1 MLKCNFPKPILK
13 LILLTTI
20 ALLLLS
26 FSYFPNLILS
36 FYSNGLYIY
45 ISALLKTISSVFPF
59 ALGDFIYLLLII
71 YGIRQFILFLKNKKS
86 LTKNDRTAVLIKL
99 INTCL
104 ALYICFKLLWG
115 LNYNRP
121 TIANPLHIKKEK
133 YTVKQLVLLGSYFV
147 SNLNELQ
154 PKTTPNLSYS
164 ITELEQKAT
173 IAYQLSAQQNLFFKS
188 NISALKPVL
197 NDYLTSKIG
206 IEGYYNPIT
215 GEANINMNLPAWVLP
230 FVTCHEIAH
239 QMGVAREDEANL
251 VGYLVGIN
259 SNDVNFQY
267 SANYNMLRYILF
279 EISIKSPKDY
289 KKLRDQISPGVLA
302 NFKAEKD
309 FWAKYNGQMANYM
322 GFVFDKFLK
331 LNNQK
336 KGINSYQDIVIWLWN
351 IHREEVSPLARPLKG
366 EF

>member
-1 MLKCNFPKPILK
+1 MPLFAKPISK
-13 LILLTTI
+13 LFFLFGLT
-20 ALLLLS
+20 ALLLS
-26 FSYFPNLILS
+26 FSYFPNLVLNY
-36 FYSNGLYIY
+36 YSNGFYLYF
-45 ISALLKTISSVFPF
+45 SALLRTISSLFPF
-59 ALGDFIYLLLII
+59 ALGDFIYILLII
-71 YGIRQFILFLKNKKS
+71 FGIRQFVLLLKNRKT
-86 LTKNDRTAVLIKL
+86 LTKHDKTAVWIKL
-99 INTCL
+99 INACL
-104 ALYICFKLLWG
+104 VLYMCFKLLWG

-121 TIANPLHIKKEK
+121 TIAYQLHIKKEK
-133 YTVKQLVLLGSYFV
+133 YTVKQLVLLGNYFV
-147 SNLNELQ
+147 AKLNSLQ

-164 ITELEQKAT
+164 ITELQQKAT
-173 IAYQLSAQQNLFFKS
+173 TAYQLSAQQNQFFKS
-188 NISALKPVL
+188 KIPAVKPVL
-197 NDYLTSKIG
+197 NGYIISKIG

-215 GEANINMNLPAWVLP
+215 GEANVNMNLPSWVLP

-251 VGYLVGIN
+251 VGYLAGIN

-279 EISIKSPKDY
+279 EISIKSPEDY

-302 NFKAEKD
+302 NFKAEKE

-331 LNNQK
+331 LNKQK

-351 IHREEVSPLARPLKG
+351 IHRAHLPPNP
-366 EF
+366 